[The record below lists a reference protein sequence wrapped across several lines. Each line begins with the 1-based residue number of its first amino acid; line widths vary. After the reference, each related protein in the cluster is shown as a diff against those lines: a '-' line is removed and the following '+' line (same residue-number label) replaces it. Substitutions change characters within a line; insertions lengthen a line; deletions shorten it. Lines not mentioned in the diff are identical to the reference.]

1 MKRAFAGL
9 LFVLAL
15 GACQQRVTATVT
27 RFTTLPPP
35 PIDQS
40 FAIVPDP
47 AQAGNLE
54 FEQTAARVGTALAG
68 LGFHTVP
75 PDRPAD
81 YAVFVRFGPA
91 GARTE
96 IIDYGP
102 PMIGP
107 YWRRPYP
114 YYYPQY
120 ASYTL
125 YAAFLEVDMLDG
137 PAWRRGER
145 KMAFQG
151 RAVTE
156 TGIRE
161 FNVVIPYL
169 VQALF
174 DHFPGLNG
182 ETVHVVIPMP

>member
-1 MKRAFAGL
+1 MKRALAGL
-9 LFVLAL
+9 LLVLLL
-15 GACQQRVTATVT
+15 GACQQRVIATVT

-35 PIDQS
+35 PINRTFTIIPDQYQ
-40 FAIVPDP
+40 V
-47 AQAGNLE
+47 GNLE
-54 FEQTAARVGTALAG
+54 FQQTAARVATALAS
-68 LGFHTVP
+68 LGFRAVP
-75 PDRPAD
+75 QDQPAD
-81 YAVFVRFGPA
+81 YAVFIRFGPA

-120 ASYTL
+120 SSYTL

-137 PAWRRGER
+137 AAWRRHET

-169 VQALF
+169 VQGLF
-174 DHFPGLNG
+174 DHFPGING
-182 ETVHVVIPMP
+182 ETVHVVIPVP